1 MGAVGD
7 TTTTATTGT
16 LLDCDGV
23 LVDSLDAVEAAWRQ
37 LAAELDLDVD
47 ALMAVVHGRPART
60 TIAEFVDEPRREQA
74 LARVDELELAEAG
87 STVALP
93 GATDFVAGLAPGTW
107 AVVTSGGRELTL
119 AKLRA
124 AGLPTPEVLV
134 SADDVEH
141 GKPDPEPYL
150 TAARL
155 LGVPARDCTVFEDSA
170 AGVAAGRAA
179 GARVVGVGAAAKDL
193 DVDDH
198 VDDLSRAASLTG

>member
-1 MGAVGD
+1 MPSDA
-7 TTTTATTGT
+7 TTTGT

-23 LVDSLDAVEAAWRQ
+23 LVDSLEAVEKSWRQ
-37 LAAELDLDVD
+37 LCEEYSLDAD

-60 TIAEFVDEPRREQA
+60 TIAEFVEESRRDEA
-74 LARVDELELAEAG
+74 LARVDELELAMAG

-93 GATDFVAGLAPGTW
+93 GTADFMAALPEGRW

-134 SADDVEH
+134 SADDVTH

-150 TAARL
+150 TGASRL
-155 LGVPARDCTVFEDSA
+155 GLPAEDCTVFEDSA
-170 AGVAAGRAA
+170 AGVAAARAA
-179 GARVVGVGAAAKDL
+179 GARVVGVGPAAKDL
-193 DVDDH
+193 DVDAH
-198 VDDLSRAASLTG
+198 VDDLSQAAHLVAFA